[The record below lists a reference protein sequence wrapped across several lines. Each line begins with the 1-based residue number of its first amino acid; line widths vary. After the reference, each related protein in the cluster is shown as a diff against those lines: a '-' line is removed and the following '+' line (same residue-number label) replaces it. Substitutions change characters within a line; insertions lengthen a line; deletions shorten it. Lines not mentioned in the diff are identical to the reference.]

1 MYAYVLCT
9 VHSVIF
15 ILMSCV
21 YATCVMY
28 SSQCYVYINVLC
40 VCYVLCTV
48 HSVIFILISCVYV
61 MCYVQ
66 FTVLYLY

>member
-1 MYAYVLCT
+1 MLCVMYSPQCYIYINVLCVCYVLCT
-9 VHSVIF
+9 
-15 ILMSCV
+15 
-21 YATCVMY
+21 
-28 SSQCYVYINVLC
+28 SSQCYIYINVLC

-48 HSVIFILISCVYV
+48 HSVIFILMSCVYV

>member
-1 MYAYVLCT
+1 
-9 VHSVIF
+9 
-15 ILMSCV
+15 
-21 YATCVMY
+21 MY
-28 SSQCYVYINVLC
+28 SSQCYIYINVLC

-48 HSVIFILISCVYV
+48 HSVIFILMSCVYVMCYVHVHSVIFILMSCVYV

>member
-1 MYAYVLCT
+1 ML
-9 VHSVIF
+9 
-15 ILMSCV
+15 
-21 YATCVMY
+21 CVMY
-28 SSQCYVYINVLC
+28 SSQCYIYINVLC

-48 HSVIFILISCVYV
+48 HSVIFILMSCVLCYVLCTVHSVIFILMSCVYV